1 VARALV
7 GAVQRDQRV
16 VFVPRWMQFP
26 AWLHG
31 ALPGTFRRLA
41 GRFG

>member
-1 VARALV
+1 M
-7 GAVQRDQRV
+7 
-16 VFVPRWMQFP
+16 VFVPRWMRLP

-31 ALPGTFRRLA
+31 ALPGTYRRLA

>member
-7 GAVQRDQRV
+7 SAVQRDQRM
-16 VFVPRWMQFP
+16 VFVPRWMRFP